1 MAGQEEAP
9 LEPTRSLVLDA
20 NILLRAVLGVR
31 VRKLIVQ
38 YSERVALFTPSLC
51 LRDAQAYL
59 PRIAKQRVWDPK
71 PSLELLEALNVH
83 FHVVDSALYEHFEG
97 QARRRIAGRDE
108 QDWPV
113 IALALALQCPVW
125 TEDADFFGSGV
136 PTWTTRTVELYLRRE
151 S

>member
-1 MAGQEEAP
+1 MAGEEETP
-9 LEPTRSLVLDA
+9 LEPTPSLVVDA

-31 VRKLIVQ
+31 VRKLIVR
-38 YSERVALFTPSLC
+38 YSERVALFTPALC
-51 LRDAQAYL
+51 LRDAHTYL
-59 PRIAKQRVWDPK
+59 PRIAKQRGWDPK
-71 PSLELLEALNVH
+71 PPLELLQALSARIQ
-83 FHVVDSALYEHFEG
+83 VVNASLYERFEE

-136 PTWTTRTVELYLRRE
+136 ATWTTRTVELYLRRD

>member
-1 MAGQEEAP
+1 MAGEEEAP

-20 NILLRAVLGVR
+20 NILLRAVLGMR
-31 VRKLIVQ
+31 VRKLILR

-51 LRDAQAYL
+51 LRDAEAYL
-59 PRIAKQRVWDPK
+59 PRIAKQRGWDPK
-71 PSLELLEALNVH
+71 PALELLTALSAHLQVVESELYAQFEA
-83 FHVVDSALYEHFEG
+83 
-97 QARRRIAGRDE
+97 QARKRISARDE

-136 PTWTTRTVELYLRRE
+136 PTWTTRTVEVYLRSE
-151 S
+151 A